1 MILTSVDRLNFRRD
15 LASTRLGGRKL
26 YVLIPT
32 ITEVSFDGETQT
44 SKDISSGDGTGRT
57 VVWKTHAL
65 YANVRNV
72 DSALKTFGQAPPG
85 AEVGDTFLTVNTRDK
100 AMLDQAYNQEHH
112 YVVLDGQTYRI
123 TDLEAA
129 GVGQTEE
136 WVINLRSYTPLFR
149 LSGY

>member
-72 DSALKTFGQAPPG
+72 DSAL
-85 AEVGDTFLTVNTRDK
+85 
-100 AMLDQAYNQEHH
+100 
-112 YVVLDGQTYRI
+112 
-123 TDLEAA
+123 
-129 GVGQTEE
+129 
-136 WVINLRSYTPLFR
+136 
-149 LSGY
+149 